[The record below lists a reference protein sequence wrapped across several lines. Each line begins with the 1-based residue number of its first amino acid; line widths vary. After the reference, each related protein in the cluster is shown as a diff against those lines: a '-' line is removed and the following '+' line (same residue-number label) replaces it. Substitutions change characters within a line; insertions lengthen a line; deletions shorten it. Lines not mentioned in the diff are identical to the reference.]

1 MPSFKGVI
9 MEKRHYENP
18 PITEAV
24 CEFRIP
30 HDMPWDSKLT
40 AEIATAFTKDFP
52 NREIR
57 HIQEVQIQNP
67 KDSKFPQMQ
76 FSTGEIQ
83 ALFNHDR
90 SKLIQIGSHMLAIN
104 KLKPYPGWKNFSS
117 DIENLLKIIETI
129 IKPKYFQRI
138 GLRYINQLELSQEF
152 SNDYLQPMIKLGSDL
167 DKKVDKFET
176 GFSLII
182 NDTDHCKL
190 QFNKLFSKTT
200 NSHIY
205 YIDIDYFLNKPHA
218 VALENANNWLIS
230 AHEQIYDIFEKCIMP
245 KAREKFKEKHNA
257 RA

>member
-1 MPSFKGVI
+1 
-9 MEKRHYENP
+9 MEKRNYENP

-30 HDMPWDSKLT
+30 HDLLWDSKLSDK
-40 AEIATAFTKDFP
+40 IVSVFIKDFP
-52 NREIR
+52 NKEIR
-57 HIQEVQIQNP
+57 HVQKVQISPNP

-76 FSTGEIQ
+76 FRTGEIQ

-104 KLKPYPGWKNFSS
+104 KLKPYLGWKNFSS

-129 IKPKYFQRI
+129 IKPKYFERI

-152 SNDYLQPMIKLGSDL
+152 SNDYLQSIITLGSDL

-190 QFNKLFSKTT
+190 QLNKLFSKNT

-218 VALENANNWLIS
+218 VTLDKANNWLIS

-245 KAREKFKEKHNA
+245 KAREKFREKHDA